1 MKAKLL
7 GTILLMAALAI
18 LAISVAA
25 SRAGGA
31 AFNTTFM
38 YKNGV
43 LEVVGPD
50 GQPHALKLEMKGG
63 GLKAVEIRLLP
74 NGTLLLLDH
83 GKVWAKAAKTAGQI
97 SGTASATTAEKRPDL
112 TKAQQPISGTLEP
125 YSAHLYGPYTG
136 LINIE
141 LNVSWS
147 PAGYLCLGYVDLDTG
162 NGPGVC
168 YYGGSASASFPLNP
182 SQRVDAVVANIN
194 SYTVSYSGTLT
205 LYYQ

>member
-1 MKAKLL
+1 M
-7 GTILLMAALAI
+7 LLMAALAI

-97 SGTASATTAEKRPDL
+97 SGTASATTAEK
-112 TKAQQPISGTLEP
+112 T
-125 YSAHLYGPYTG
+125 
-136 LINIE
+136 
-141 LNVSWS
+141 
-147 PAGYLCLGYVDLDTG
+147 
-162 NGPGVC
+162 
-168 YYGGSASASFPLNP
+168 